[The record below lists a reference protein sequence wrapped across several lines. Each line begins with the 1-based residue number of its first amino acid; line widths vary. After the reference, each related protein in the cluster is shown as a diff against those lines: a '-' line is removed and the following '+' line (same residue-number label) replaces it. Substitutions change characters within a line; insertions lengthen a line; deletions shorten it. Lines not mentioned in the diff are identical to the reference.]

1 MNGTVWVHVMVV
13 AGYVLVPVAGVAL
26 VVVAR
31 LWPAKL
37 ARLGELLAVVF
48 RTRAARLT
56 LLLFVWWMGWHF
68 LVGD

>member
-1 MNGTVWVHVMVV
+1 MSGATWIHVMVV
-13 AGYVLVPVAGVAL
+13 AGYALVPLGGIAL

-31 LWPAKL
+31 IRPAKL
-37 ARLGELLAVVF
+37 AGLGELLGVVF

-56 LLLFVWWMGWHF
+56 LLLFVWWLGWHF

>member
-1 MNGTVWVHVMVV
+1 MVV